1 MTNQPSEN
9 QGQNP
14 IATLKELAEISGSK
28 DIAGDYLSAADL
40 EARRD
45 RLGHD
50 IEILLALNHRRESSD
65 NSKTI
70 H

>member
-1 MTNQPSEN
+1 MTNQPSEI
-9 QGQNP
+9 QGQDP
-14 IATLKELAEISGSK
+14 VATLKELAEISGSK

-40 EARRD
+40 EARRVQ
-45 RLGHD
+45 LGHD
-50 IEILLALNHRRESSD
+50 IEILLALEKRREGQD